1 MKRGKAAARSL
12 VRQAA
17 ALLGCAFLPAAPQL
31 RPCGLNACL
40 TATVGALLLALL
52 PATAAPAERRNV
64 ILFIGD
70 GMGVSTVT
78 AARIFAGQL
87 AGADGEEHS
96 LSFER
101 FPHLAL
107 VKTYTTD
114 RQVPDSAGT
123 MTAIITGAKTR
134 SGVLSVSREVARG
147 DCAAGLRN
155 PLTTLLERAEDA
167 GFVTG
172 IVTTTTIT
180 HATPAAAYAHAADR
194 IWQYDALLPKG
205 AAKAGCRDL
214 ARQLVEFAPGDG
226 IEVMLGGGRA
236 HFLGTDQP
244 DPEYSHRTGQRS
256 DGRNLVEQWL
266 SGDRHRA
273 YVWRL
278 EQLDALEDGPQQVL
292 GLFAPRHM
300 PFEADRDKAQ
310 EPSLARM
317 TEFALRRLRDR
328 GRGFFLLVEGGRID
342 HAHHFGNAYR
352 ALVDTLAL
360 DAAVALAEAMTD
372 PADTLILVTADHS
385 HTLTIGGYPKRG
397 NPILGKVET
406 EPGVLAKDRFGN
418 PYTTLSYANGP
429 GWRERLPDLAE
440 TDTEAPDFIQL
451 AASPTVMQTSGGPIL
466 VETHGGEDV
475 AAYAKGLNADA
486 LRGLIEQNLLHDLM
500 FEALFDRPPPN
511 RPAGRR

>member
-1 MKRGKAAARSL
+1 MKRGQAAARGL

-17 ALLGCAFLPAAPQL
+17 AFLA
-31 RPCGLNACL
+31 CACL
-40 TATVGALLLALL
+40 TAAHSA
-52 PATAAPAERRNV
+52 AERRNV

-87 AGADGEEHS
+87 AGADGEEHN

-107 VKTYTTD
+107 VKTYTID
-114 RQVPDSAGT
+114 QQVPDSAGT

-147 DCAAGLRN
+147 DCAAGLER

-167 GFVTG
+167 GFLTG
-172 IVTTTTIT
+172 IVTTTSIT
-180 HATPAAAYAHAADR
+180 HATPAAAYAHAAERD
-194 IWQYDALLPKG
+194 WEHDALMPKD
-205 AAKAGCRDL
+205 AAEAGCRDL
-214 ARQLVEFAPGDG
+214 ARQLVEFAAGDG

-236 HFLGTDQP
+236 HFLGAEQP
-244 DPEYSHRTGQRS
+244 DPEYPDRTGRRR
-256 DGRNLVEQWL
+256 DGRDLVEQWL
-266 SGDRHRA
+266 SGDRRRA
-273 YVWRL
+273 YAWRL
-278 EQLDALEDGPQQVL
+278 EQLDALGDGPKQVL
-292 GLFAPRHM
+292 GLFEPSHM
-300 PFEADRDKAQ
+300 QFEADRAKAQ

-317 TEFALRRLRDR
+317 TEFALRRLRNR

-352 ALVDTLAL
+352 ALVDTVAL
-360 DAAVALAEAMTD
+360 DAAVAQAEAMTD

-385 HTLTIGGYPKRG
+385 HTLTISGYPRRG

-406 EPGVLAKDRFGN
+406 APGVLAKDRFGN
-418 PYTTLSYANGP
+418 PYATLSYANGP
-429 GWRERLPDLAE
+429 GWREQLPDLTK

-451 AASPTVMQTSGGPIL
+451 AAFPTFMQTQFGPVL

-475 AAYAKGLNADA
+475 AAYAKGLNAAA

-500 FEALFDRPPPN
+500 FEALFERPPPG
-511 RPAGRR
+511 RPAKGGGGSAAP